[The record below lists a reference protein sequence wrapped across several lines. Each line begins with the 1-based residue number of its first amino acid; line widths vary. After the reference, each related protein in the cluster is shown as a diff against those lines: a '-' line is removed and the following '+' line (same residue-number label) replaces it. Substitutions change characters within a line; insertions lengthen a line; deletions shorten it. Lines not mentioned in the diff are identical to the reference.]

1 MDMTQ
6 VLDWSGEALRMA
18 LMLGG
23 PLLIVALAVGLAV
36 GAAQTLTQM
45 QEPVVGLIPRLAAV
59 LLAGLALLPW
69 LLGTLASYAAEVI
82 GTLPDRL

>member
-1 MDMTQ
+1 MDMGQ
-6 VLDWSGEALRMA
+6 VLDWSSEAVHMA

-23 PLLIVALAVGLAV
+23 PLLLVALAVGLVV

-69 LLGTLASYAAEVI
+69 LLGTLASYAAEMI
-82 GTLPDRL
+82 GSLPDRL